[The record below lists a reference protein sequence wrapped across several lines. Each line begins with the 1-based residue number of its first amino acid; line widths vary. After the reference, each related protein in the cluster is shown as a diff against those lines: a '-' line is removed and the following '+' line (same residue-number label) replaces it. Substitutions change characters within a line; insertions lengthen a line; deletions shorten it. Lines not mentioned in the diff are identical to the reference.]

1 MYDMIRPKDVI
12 RMKNINLTKDDF
24 IDKLNTYFKD
34 SKFGYNMHETVK
46 SDSNWIYDITI
57 AGNQSFKYAIYDT
70 QKGLTVVPQGQNQ
83 EMANRILVAVT
94 SDTAIVEHKSKAFV
108 GIINSVYNRIKEHYQ
123 NQEGYIIE
131 EIICSKTQTNLSIMK
146 NRQKVAIQYYPT
158 TQNAI
163 LAGQSTYLWN
173 EVFIELTSHLNI
185 NAKDIVSLYIKS
197 KDEMQSLSIT
207 YDEGI
212 LDEYIKCQLTNDV
225 YSNTNLITETERK
238 WLKTSAFL
246 VFTEIQLPE
255 YFASIASA
263 IKIIEGVLNRICI
276 EYNLPQSTN
285 FDYFEPNVQNT
296 VWNLKAEYK
305 VNFKNNPKII
315 QTVNDLYNF
324 IHNNRHKLF
333 HNDGMMPEQ
342 ISEKS
347 KAIAIFQQIITLL
360 IQVHKNKVI

>member
-1 MYDMIRPKDVI
+1 
-12 RMKNINLTKDDF
+12 MKNINLTKSEF
-24 IDKLNTYFKD
+24 IEKLDKYLKD
-34 SKFGYNMHETVK
+34 NGFTFNMSGMIK
-46 SDSNWIYDITI
+46 SNSNWIYDITI
-57 AGNQSFKYAIYDT
+57 AGNQAFKYAIYDT

-83 EMANRILVAVT
+83 EMANKILTVVT
-94 SDTAIVEHKSKAFV
+94 SDTAIVEHKSKSFV
-108 GIINSVYNRIKEHYQ
+108 GIIPSVYNKIKEYYE
-123 NQEGYIIE
+123 NQEEYIIE
-131 EIICSKTQTNLSIMK
+131 EATCSTTQTNLSIMK
-146 NRQKVAIQYYPT
+146 NKQRVNIQYYPT
-158 TQNAI
+158 TQSAI

-173 EVFIELTSHLNI
+173 EVFVELTSHLNI

-197 KDEMQSLSIT
+197 KEEMQSLNIT

-212 LDEYIKCQLTNDV
+212 LDEYIKCQLTDEV
-225 YSNTNLITETERK
+225 YSNSNLITEIERK

-276 EYNLPQSTN
+276 EYNLSQSTN

-296 VWNLKAEYK
+296 VWNLKSEYRK
-305 VNFKNNPKII
+305 NFKDNQKII

-333 HNDGMMPEQ
+333 HNDGINPEQ

-347 KAIAIFQQIITLL
+347 KAVAIFQNIITLL
-360 IQVHKNKVI
+360 IQVHKNSVI

>member
-1 MYDMIRPKDVI
+1 
-12 RMKNINLTKDDF
+12 MK
-24 IDKLNTYFKD
+24 
-34 SKFGYNMHETVK
+34 
-46 SDSNWIYDITI
+46 
-57 AGNQSFKYAIYDT
+57 
-70 QKGLTVVPQGQNQ
+70 
-83 EMANRILVAVT
+83 
-94 SDTAIVEHKSKAFV
+94 
-108 GIINSVYNRIKEHYQ
+108 
-123 NQEGYIIE
+123 
-131 EIICSKTQTNLSIMK
+131 
-146 NRQKVAIQYYPT
+146 
-158 TQNAI
+158 
-163 LAGQSTYLWN
+163 
-173 EVFIELTSHLNI
+173 
-185 NAKDIVSLYIKS
+185 
-197 KDEMQSLSIT
+197 
-207 YDEGI
+207 GI